1 MVDLANIP
9 GTPAY
14 HAEWTARKA
23 AADQAAAEE
32 AAAARLAAAPPP
44 PVDYQERSGPM
55 FATDLSG
62 QPVSGSRIAQPGD
75 LQGAALASLDARGLP
90 RPPSMSDAQRIAAA
104 EGTAADEYERAGLTQ
119 LGMQG
124 AQTVSSVAN
133 PNYGLT
139 KKYVDTSRRIT
150 DQMPGAHQ
158 AVDDAEMVRAVK
170 VADFMEEQANRQS
183 EAISDMQARQF
194 AQEEQA
200 FEAQERSKK
209 AYALVDQ
216 TTKRMADAPAVDPN
230 RWWSSRSDGQKFGA
244 VLGMLGRGVHMGDP
258 LGAIMPMIDR
268 DIEAQKATF
277 AQMQAA
283 SGAAANQAN
292 ISRGLYADIRAQ
304 TQDEREADEIMRI
317 ARLEQAKQQFEAM
330 AAQTAIP
337 SIKAAQDVT
346 RLAFDQS
353 IADRRMQL
361 DKIAAHNVKRKTVVS
376 KAYQMV
382 QLPNGQVVRVPVGGP
397 GQMAAAKYALEQAD
411 KSRGDARKILGEE
424 TIEGV
429 KAGNKAREDAEKGS
443 LEERKFQYQQRK
455 DQAGGEKG
463 AAVET
468 ALGLGR
474 DYLADYGENV
484 PGRTEGGIG
493 GEAWLSEP
501 GWWQSDEGLRES
513 KRRETLSMWYATAL
527 TGANVSKKQEEFLDR
542 LATDTSMSGNEIRA
556 GVEDLNRSLEIYQS
570 TYQRGAEEAAQADYR
585 GVAPEQLPQR
595 DPKTGGRTRSNT
607 SDADQAAALGGKL
620 R

>member
-1 MVDLANIP
+1 MVDFSDIP

-14 HAEWTARKA
+14 HAKWKAAQEVKA
-23 AADQAAAEE
+23 AA
-32 AAAARLAAAPPP
+32 LAPPPREAPPP
-44 PVDYQERSGPM
+44 PIDYVQREGPA

-62 QPVSGSRIAQPGD
+62 QPINATIATPAD
-75 LQGAALASLDARGLP
+75 FEAAGQASLEARGMRQ
-90 RPPSMSDAQRIAAA
+90 RPEMSDAQRIAAA

-119 LGMQG
+119 LGLQG
-124 AQTVSSVAN
+124 AQTVSSKAN
-133 PNYGLT
+133 PDYGLT
-139 KKYVDTSRRIT
+139 KRYVDTSRGIT
-150 DQMPGAHQ
+150 DAMPAAHQ

-209 AYALVDQ
+209 AYSLVDA
-216 TTKRMADAPAVDPN
+216 TTKRMMDAPAVDPN
-230 RWWSSRSDGQKFGA
+230 RWWTSRSDGQKFGA

-268 DIEAQKATF
+268 DIDAQKATF
-277 AQMQAA
+277 AQHQAA
-283 SGAAANQAN
+283 SGAAQSQAN
-292 ISRGLYADIRAQ
+292 AARGLYADIRAQ

-317 ARLEQAKQQFEAM
+317 ARLEQAKAQFEQL

-346 RLAFDQS
+346 RLAFDQT

-361 DKIAAHNVKRKTVVS
+361 DKIAAHNVKRKTVVGN
-376 KAYQMV
+376 AYRMV
-382 QLPNGQVVRVPVGGP
+382 QLPSGQVVRVPVGGP

-411 KSRGDARKILGEE
+411 KNRGAARDILKDE

-429 KAGNKAREDAEKGS
+429 KAGNKAREDAEKGNI
-443 LEERKFQYQQRK
+443 EERKFQYQMRK

-474 DYLADYGENV
+474 DYLETYGENV
-484 PGRTEGGIG
+484 PGRTESGIG

-501 GWWQSDEGLRES
+501 GWWKSEEGLRES
-513 KRRETLSMWYATAL
+513 KRRETLAMWYATAL
-527 TGANVSKKQEEFLDR
+527 TGANVSKTQEEFIDR
-542 LATDTSMSGNEIRA
+542 LATDDSMSGGEIRA
-556 GVEDLNRSLEIYQS
+556 GIADLNRSLEVYQS
-570 TYQRGAEEAAQADYR
+570 TYQRAAEEAAQADYR
-585 GVAPEQLPQR
+585 GVDPTQLPQR
-595 DPKTGGRTRSNT
+595 DPKTGGMTRSNT
-607 SDADQAAALGGKL
+607 SDADQASALGGKL

>member
-1 MVDLANIP
+1 MVDFSDIP
-9 GTPAY
+9 GTPGY
-14 HAEWTARKA
+14 HRKWKEEQAVKA
-23 AADQAAAEE
+23 AA
-32 AAAARLAAAPPP
+32 LAPPPREAPPP
-44 PVDYQERSGPM
+44 PIDYVPREGPA
-55 FATDLSG
+55 FAVDLSG
-62 QPVSGSRIAQPGD
+62 QPVNTTIATPAD
-75 LQGAALASLDARGLP
+75 FEAAGQASLQARGMAP
-90 RPPSMSDAQRIAAA
+90 RPEMSDAQRIAAA

-124 AQTVSSVAN
+124 AQTVGSVAN
-133 PNYGLT
+133 PDYGLT
-139 KKYVDTSRRIT
+139 KRYVDRSRGIT
-150 DQMPGAHQ
+150 DAMPGAHA

-200 FEAQERSKK
+200 FEAQDRSKK

-216 TTKRMADAPAVDPN
+216 TTKRMMDAPAVDPN
-230 RWWSSRSDGQKFGA
+230 RWWTSRSDGQKFGA

-268 DIEAQKATF
+268 DIDAQKATF
-277 AQMQAA
+277 AQMHAA
-283 SGAAANQAN
+283 SGAAQSQHNAA
-292 ISRGLYADIRAQ
+292 RGLYADIRAQ

-317 ARLEQAKQQFEAM
+317 ARLEQAKAQFEQL

-361 DKIAAHNVKRKTVVS
+361 DKIAAHNVKRKTVVG

-382 QLPNGQVVRVPVGGP
+382 QLPSGQVVRVPVGGP

-411 KSRGDARKILGEE
+411 KNRGAARDILKDE

-429 KAGNKAREDAEKGS
+429 KAGNKAVEQAREGDMKREKE
-443 LEERKFQYQQRK
+443 LFEQRK
-455 DQAGGEKG
+455 AILGGEKG
-463 AAVET
+463 NAVET
-468 ALGLGR
+468 ARALTD
-474 DYLADYGENV
+474 DYLKDYGEDV
-484 PGRTEGGIG
+484 PGRTEGGVS

-501 GWWQSDEGLRES
+501 SFWTSEEGRREQ
-513 KRRETLSMWYATAL
+513 KRRETLSHWYATAL
-527 TGANVSKKQEEFLDR
+527 TGANVSEKQEIFLER
-542 LATDTSMSGNEIRA
+542 LATDNDMSGDEIRL
-556 GVEDLNRSLEIYQS
+556 GLRELKRSLEAYQS
-570 TYQRGAEEAAQADYR
+570 ASERVADDEAAASYR
-585 GVAPEQLPQR
+585 RVGQEELPQL
-595 DPKTGGRTRSNT
+595 DTKTGGRTRSNT
-607 SDADQAAALGGKL
+607 SDAAQAAELGGKI

>member
-1 MVDLANIP
+1 
-9 GTPAY
+9 
-14 HAEWTARKA
+14 
-23 AADQAAAEE
+23 
-32 AAAARLAAAPPP
+32 
-44 PVDYQERSGPM
+44 
-55 FATDLSG
+55 
-62 QPVSGSRIAQPGD
+62 
-75 LQGAALASLDARGLP
+75 
-90 RPPSMSDAQRIAAA
+90 
-104 EGTAADEYERAGLTQ
+104 
-119 LGMQG
+119 
-124 AQTVSSVAN
+124 
-133 PNYGLT
+133 
-139 KKYVDTSRRIT
+139 
-150 DQMPGAHQ
+150 
-158 AVDDAEMVRAVK
+158 MVRAVK

-200 FEAQERSKK
+200 FEAQDRSKK

-216 TTKRMADAPAVDPN
+216 TTKRMMDAPAVDPN
-230 RWWSSRSDGQKFGA
+230 RWWTSRSDGQKFGA

-268 DIEAQKATF
+268 DIDAQKATF

-283 SGAAANQAN
+283 SGAAQSQAN
-292 ISRGLYADIRAQ
+292 AARGLYADIRAQ

-317 ARLEQAKQQFEAM
+317 ARLEQAKAQFEQL

-376 KAYQMV
+376 KAYQNV
-382 QLPNGQVVRVPVGGP
+382 KLPDKVGADGKVIPGQVVRVPIGGP

-411 KSRGDARKILGEE
+411 KNRGAARDILKDE

-474 DYLADYGENV
+474 DYLATYGEDV

-501 GWWQSDEGLRES
+501 GFWKSDAGLRES

-527 TGANVSKKQEEFLDR
+527 TGANVSKTQEEFIER
-542 LATDTSMSGNEIRA
+542 LATDDSMSGNEIRA
-556 GVEDLNRSLEIYQS
+556 GIADLNRSLEVYQS
-570 TYQRGAEEAAQADYR
+570 TYQRAGEDPAQADYR
-585 GVAPEQLPQR
+585 GVDQGQLPRR
-595 DPKTGGRTRSNT
+595 DPKTGGMTRSNT
-607 SDADQAAALGGKL
+607 TEEEQAAALGGTL